1 MRISTETASPA
12 AIVGEEKAVELIAK
26 AGFDCWDFSLT
37 KMADWN
43 GRELTL
49 TGHPLCDYKEGLAL
63 ARRLK
68 QIGLDNGITCNQ
80 SHAPFPADFPELRAL
95 LPRAIEYTAEAGGK
109 ICIIHPIGSFSP
121 EQNGELYAEVLPTAK
136 ACGVKIAVENMWN
149 WNSKEKHACFSACSN
164 PEHFCATVDYLGD
177 PDIVACLDIGHAS
190 MMGMGTD
197 PITMIQALGHRLQ
210 ALHIHDT
217 DCWNDSHQIPFSL
230 SIPWEP
236 IVRTLKN
243 TGYAGDFTLECNNY
257 LRGKDADFVPQGLID
272 LAQAAR
278 KLADMFESY

>member
-1 MRISTETASPA
+1 MRISTEISSPSA
-12 AIVGEEKAVELIAK
+12 LVGEEKAVELIAK
-26 AGFDCWDFSLT
+26 AGFDCWDFSMT

-49 TGHPLCDYKEGLAL
+49 TGHPLCDYKEGMAL

-80 SHAPFPADFPELRAL
+80 SHAPFPADFPEIRGL
-95 LPRAIEYTAEAGGK
+95 LGRAIEFTAEAGGK
-109 ICIIHPIGSFSP
+109 ICIIHPIGSNTP
-121 EQNGELYAEVLPTAK
+121 AQNAELYKEVLPIAK
-136 ACGVKIAVENMWN
+136 ECGVKIAVENMWN
-149 WNSKEKHACFSACSN
+149 WNSKEKHAALSACSI
-164 PEHFCATVDYLGD
+164 PEHFCETIDLVGD
-177 PDIVACLDIGHAS
+177 PQVIACLDIGHAS

-197 PITMIQALGHRLQ
+197 PIAMIQALGPRLQ

-217 DCWNDSHQIPFSL
+217 DCWNDSHQIPFSM

-243 TGYAGDFTLECNNY
+243 IGYSGEFTLECNSY
-257 LRGKDADFVPQGLID
+257 LRGKPVDYAEQGLRE